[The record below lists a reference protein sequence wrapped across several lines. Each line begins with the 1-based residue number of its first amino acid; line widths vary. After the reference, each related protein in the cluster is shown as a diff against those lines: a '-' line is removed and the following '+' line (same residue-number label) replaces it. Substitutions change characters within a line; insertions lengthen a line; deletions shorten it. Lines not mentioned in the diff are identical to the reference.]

1 MLDEKDLQAIAQ
13 LIAPIQK
20 EIETMQADIAA
31 LKRDS
36 ATKEDLSSVS
46 KRLDTLERTTA
57 TKDDLA
63 AMATKEDLSQVLT
76 DSKIMQE
83 GYFGPQFGLL
93 ADGLKLVQEKMLPME
108 ALDDAEDRLDVLEAV
123 VKNHSRE
130 IRELKKAQ

>member
-1 MLDEKDLQAIAQ
+1 MSNEDKILEMLAAIN
-13 LIAPIQK
+13 
-20 EIETMQADIAA
+20 
-31 LKRDS
+31 
-36 ATKEDLSSVS
+36 

-57 TKDDLA
+57 TK
-63 AMATKEDLSQVLT
+63 EDLDRVLVE
-76 DSKIMQE
+76 SKVMQE

>member
-36 ATKEDLSSVS
+36 ATKEDLS
-46 KRLDTLERTTA
+46 
-57 TKDDLA
+57 
-63 AMATKEDLSQVLT
+63 QVLT

-93 ADGLKLVQEKMLPME
+93 ADGLKLVQEKMLPAE
-108 ALDDAEDRLDVLEAV
+108 AIEDVEDRVDVLEAV

>member
-1 MLDEKDLQAIAQ
+1 MNNEEKILEMLAA
-13 LIAPIQK
+13 
-20 EIETMQADIAA
+20 MQADIAA

-36 ATKEDLSSVS
+36 ATKEDLD
-46 KRLDTLERTTA
+46 R
-57 TKDDLA
+57 
-63 AMATKEDLSQVLT
+63 VLVE
-76 DSKIMQE
+76 SKIMQE

-123 VKNHSRE
+123 VKTHSRE